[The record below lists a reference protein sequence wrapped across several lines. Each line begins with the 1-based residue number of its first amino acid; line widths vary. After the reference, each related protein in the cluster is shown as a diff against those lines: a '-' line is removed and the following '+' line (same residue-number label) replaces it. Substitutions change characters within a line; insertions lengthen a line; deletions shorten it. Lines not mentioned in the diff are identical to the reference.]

1 VGSREGPRRSAEL
14 LIDGG
19 EGGGS
24 CRSGGGGGPGGE
36 ADLEVEPV
44 EEFPGVVMGPALGE
58 EVGMLLV
65 ELRSRA
71 VEALGGGLV
80 CFV

>member
-36 ADLEVEPV
+36 ADLEVE
-44 EEFPGVVMGPALGE
+44 EFPGVVMGPALGE

>member
-1 VGSREGPRRSAEL
+1 
-14 LIDGG
+14 
-19 EGGGS
+19 
-24 CRSGGGGGPGGE
+24 
-36 ADLEVEPV
+36 V